1 MGKYITDAY
10 TRVACTLCGNK
21 TVDIIKP
28 GTPFDKIK
36 TCPCEEVKDYDAL
49 DIDEL
54 KEIAKGM
61 NKPFP
66 SNIGKQSLIK
76 KIKGIK

>member
-10 TRVACTLCGNK
+10 TRVSCTKCGNK

-36 TCPCEEVKDYDAL
+36 TCPCEDIKEIKDM

-54 KEIAKGM
+54 KGIAKGM
-61 NKPFP
+61 NLPFP
-66 SNIGKQSLIK
+66 SNIGKESLIK